1 MSKFY
6 GTINESARR
15 TVPTA
20 RGHHSIGTTAAS
32 WEGCI
37 KVRLWEDHTTGDIC
51 LGLNK
56 SPGTGTEF
64 GRSLPMASW
73 AVNADSSIFIH
84 FNFLVA
90 WG

>member
-6 GTINESARR
+6 GTINESARK

-37 KVRLWEDHTTGDIC
+37 KVRLWEDHATGDIC
-51 LGLNK
+51 FRVEQEPWHGH
-56 SPGTGTEF
+56 GIRQTIADGIV
-64 GRSLPMASW
+64 GREC
-73 AVNADSSIFIH
+73 
-84 FNFLVA
+84 
-90 WG
+90 

>member
-20 RGHHSIGTTAAS
+20 RGHHSIGTIAAS

-37 KVRLWEDHTTGDIC
+37 KVRLWQDEVTGDIC
-51 LGLNK
+51 YRVEQ
-56 SPGTGTEF
+56 SPWHGKGIRQTI
-64 GRSLPMASW
+64 
-73 AVNADSSIFIH
+73 ADGIVGQPIADGV
-84 FNFLVA
+84 LDPEC
-90 WG
+90 